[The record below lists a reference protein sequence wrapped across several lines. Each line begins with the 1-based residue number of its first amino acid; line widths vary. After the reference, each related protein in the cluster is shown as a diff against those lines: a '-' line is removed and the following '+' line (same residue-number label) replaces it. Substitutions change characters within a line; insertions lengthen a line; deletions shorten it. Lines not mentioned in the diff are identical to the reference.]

1 MKVID
6 IHAHYC
12 PRAYF
17 AKLESRKTAP
27 YVRALEN
34 GALDLRYG
42 SARYSTVREG
52 MYSIDRRL
60 ADMDAMG
67 VELQVLSPLLHGIHG
82 LDAKTGLELCR
93 LVNDDVAEVVQ
104 KHRGRFEGFAVLPLQ
119 GIDESL
125 LELERSIKDLKMRGV
140 IFFSNVEGR
149 FLDEESFWPLYEKI
163 AQLDVPVFIHPTHP
177 VNDKG
182 MEDYGLVSTVG
193 FLYDTTLTMLR
204 IILSGLLERHAG
216 LKFILP
222 HLGSVIPYITARVDK
237 ERAGPA
243 AAKRKIQRPPS
254 EYFKLV
260 YVDTVSLHAPALKMA
275 NESLG
280 SRRMLFGCDCPF
292 WGLGEGLE
300 SIRSLNL
307 PLEDQKNIF
316 HRNAEA
322 ILKLE

>member
-1 MKVID
+1 MKIID
-6 IHAHYC
+6 VHAHYC

-17 AKLESRKTAP
+17 AKLESRKAAP
-27 YVRALEN
+27 YVKVLEN

-42 SARYSTVREG
+42 SGRYSTVREG

-60 ADMDAMG
+60 ADMDAKG
-67 VELQVLSPLLHGIHG
+67 VDLQVLSPLLHGVHM
-82 LDAKTGLELCR
+82 LDAKTGLDLCR

-104 KHRGRFEGFAVLPLQ
+104 KRKGRFESFAVLPLQ

-125 LELERSIKDLKMRGV
+125 MELERAVKDLNMRGV
-140 IFFSNVEGR
+140 VFFSNVEGR
-149 FLDEESFWPLYEKI
+149 FLDEEDFWPVYEKI
-163 AQLDVPVFIHPTHP
+163 AELDVPVFIHPTHP

-204 IILSGLLERHAG
+204 IILSGLLERHPG

-222 HLGSVIPYITARVDK
+222 HLGSVIPYIEARIDK
-237 ERAGPA
+237 ERAGPPSS
-243 AAKRKIQRPPS
+243 KRRIQRPPS
-254 EYFKLV
+254 EYFKRV
-260 YVDTVSLHAPALKMA
+260 YVDTVSLHEPALKMA

-292 WGLGEGLE
+292 WGLGEGLD
-300 SIRSLNL
+300 SIRNLNL
-307 PLEDQKNIF
+307 PDEDQKNIF

-322 ILKLE
+322 LLRLN